1 MENNKKVL
9 RDPNFVKLI
18 FTFGIIFGTVNTY
31 GTIVGII
38 ANKFDYTDADASIFG
53 AVFITGG
60 IVGSGILGGYV
71 EVTRK
76 YRVAMLTVAGIAMVG
91 PLALLSTLYTGLV
104 WPVCIAAFVLGFDLA
119 VLPVGIDFGVEM
131 TFPIA
136 EPISTGL
143 LMSFAQF
150 FGIILTASS
159 TAMIAYLD
167 RAGCLYSQ
175 VILILMAG
183 VGLVFACLVKEDL
196 KRLKYENSLKDGEN
210 DKEKLLTQPTIMSCQ
225 ETTQS
230 LPGTSAED
238 YSQKFR
244 SITASQ

>member
-60 IVGSGILGGYV
+60 IVGSGIMGGYV

-76 YRVAMLTVAGIAMVG
+76 YRAAMLTIAGIAMVG
-91 PLALLSTLYTGLV
+91 PLGLLSTLYTGLV
-104 WPVCIAAFVLGFDLA
+104 WPVCVAAFILGFDLA

-131 TFPIA
+131 TYPIA

-143 LMSFAQF
+143 LMSFSQF
-150 FGIILTASS
+150 FGIILVVSS
-159 TAMIAYLD
+159 TAMISYLD
-167 RAGCLYSQ
+167 KAGCLYS
-175 VILILMAG
+175 
-183 VGLVFACLVKEDL
+183 
-196 KRLKYENSLKDGEN
+196 
-210 DKEKLLTQPTIMSCQ
+210 
-225 ETTQS
+225 
-230 LPGTSAED
+230 
-238 YSQKFR
+238 
-244 SITASQ
+244 